1 LLILKANAHDGEI
14 AGGWMVDAKK
24 NERSRGS
31 SVGSKERKKGWMTM
45 GHKRFG
51 RLQGELQFGPP
62 LLLWIGPQIG
72 LGVGA
77 SFWFGSPAKKN

>member
-1 LLILKANAHDGEI
+1 
-14 AGGWMVDAKK
+14 
-24 NERSRGS
+24 
-31 SVGSKERKKGWMTM
+31 M